1 MLNTILMQKLL
12 FISILFYLTNSAS
25 AAVWNVGSDKTY
37 KKPSEVASLVNNGDT
52 VYIDPELYLDDA
64 CKWNKSGL
72 KLIGIVT
79 DDSRPI
85 IRYTGYIPNGKGI
98 WVFES
103 PGISDDIYIANIVFE
118 GARVTDNQGG
128 NGAGIRFQ
136 ANNLTIRNC
145 VFRNCQNGILEGHG
159 AVKSSNV
166 SVLACEFDNNGYSGY
181 EHHIYINASTDTLLI
196 EGCYFHDP
204 RGEANSVK
212 TRAQNAF
219 ILYNYIDEADGNGSY
234 EINIAQGGNNIIMGN
249 VIIQGKAGANHAIV
263 GYDDDIN
270 PIEDFYFVNNT
281 VINYFP
287 GNVRYFHISPIG
299 IDRFKIFNNIFSSVP
314 NASVTFISGNVP
326 PAMDTAGNIFSKN
339 FPDPWFKDVDGA
351 DFSLNE
357 MAADIVNTGID
368 AGFDQYGFALIP
380 TMSFVSLAEGL
391 SIRTIQGG
399 KIDPGAYEYTPKSH
413 TYSSFKTV
421 NAFPNPT
428 NSFFTIPVN
437 SLTFRSIK
445 IYDYLGNSFSNYT
458 IREDKDAV
466 VIELFS
472 AKSGLYFVN
481 IDCGNTTVMA
491 KVLILN

>member
-1 MLNTILMQKLL
+1 
-12 FISILFYLTNSAS
+12 
-25 AAVWNVGSDKTY
+25 
-37 KKPSEVASLVNNGDT
+37 
-52 VYIDPELYLDDA
+52 
-64 CKWNKSGL
+64 
-72 KLIGIVT
+72 
-79 DDSRPI
+79 
-85 IRYTGYIPNGKGI
+85 
-98 WVFES
+98 
-103 PGISDDIYIANIVFE
+103 
-118 GARVTDNQGG
+118 
-128 NGAGIRFQ
+128 
-136 ANNLTIRNC
+136 
-145 VFRNCQNGILEGHG
+145 
-159 AVKSSNV
+159 
-166 SVLACEFDNNGYSGY
+166 
-181 EHHIYINASTDTLLI
+181 
-196 EGCYFHDP
+196 
-204 RGEANSVK
+204 
-212 TRAQNAF
+212 
-219 ILYNYIDEADGNGSY
+219 
-234 EINIAQGGNNIIMGN
+234 
-249 VIIQGKAGANHAIV
+249 
-263 GYDDDIN
+263 
-270 PIEDFYFVNNT
+270 
-281 VINYFP
+281 
-287 GNVRYFHISPIG
+287 
-299 IDRFKIFNNIFSSVP
+299 
-314 NASVTFISGNVP
+314 
-326 PAMDTAGNIFSKN
+326 MDTAGNIFSKN

-445 IYDYLGNSFSNYT
+445 IYDYLGNPFSNYT